1 MPITKIKSSNYL
13 KGVDFT
19 ENLKYVTGRKS
30 LSELG
35 ELLSIPQG
43 SISTWNKRN
52 TTSFESIVRL
62 HLIYGIPVEVLALGQ
77 NAKKYKADK
86 PTKPY
91 KYMSGEPFINKIK
104 EITGANT
111 LLDLSEIFDIPKTTF
126 SAWSMANR
134 NSHEL
139 TVRLHLA
146 KGVPVEELAFESG
159 VKPERFDN
167 WLAEQIGGGTPIIEK
182 KPTQTTKAL
191 SNNQDHTDNL
201 AEPSFHYRAEKLANP
216 QHQTVIVQSFC
227 LNNGKLLDTG
237 EIPYALRMMNT
248 WDLAAKNV
256 IEVETNDGRYLVD
269 ISQNDAVSGSYLID
283 TNGRMSINTIQR
295 LPNKLLVDFN
305 GATIELSDDDI
316 KVIGRIA
323 VTIIKN

>member
-1 MPITKIKSSNYL
+1 MSLDKIENFNYL
-13 KGVDFT
+13 KGFDFT
-19 ENLKYVTGRKS
+19 ENLKFVTGTNS
-30 LSELG
+30 FVELAH
-35 ELLSIPQG
+35 LLGIAKG
-43 SISTWNKRN
+43 NISTWNSRN

-62 HLIYGIPVEVLALGQ
+62 HLIYGIPVEAMALGK
-77 NAKKYKADK
+77 NPKKYKADK

-111 LLDLSEIFDIPKTTF
+111 LLDLSEIFDIPNTTF
-126 SAWSMANR
+126 SAWRMANR

-146 KGVPVEELAFESG
+146 KGVPVKELAFENG
-159 VKPERFDN
+159 VKPEGFREWVSSITSGVHQNESDKM
-167 WLAEQIGGGTPIIEK
+167 EQLGVSDV
-182 KPTQTTKAL
+182 AYSYN
-191 SNNQDHTDNL
+191 SNV
-201 AEPSFHYRAEKLANP
+201 EKLPNP

-237 EIPYALRMMNT
+237 EIPYALRMMNS
-248 WDLAAKNV
+248 WDLASKNV

>member
-1 MPITKIKSSNYL
+1 MSLDKIENFNYL
-13 KGVDFT
+13 KGFAFT
-19 ENLKYVTGRKS
+19 ENLKFVTGTNS
-30 LSELG
+30 FVELAH
-35 ELLSIPQG
+35 LLGIAKG
-43 SISTWNKRN
+43 NISTWNSRN

-62 HLIYGIPVEVLALGQ
+62 HLIYGIPVEAMALGK
-77 NAKKYKADK
+77 NPKKYKADK

-111 LLDLSEIFDIPKTTF
+111 LLDLSEIFDIPNTTF
-126 SAWSMANR
+126 SAWRMANR

-146 KGVPVEELAFESG
+146 KGVPVKELAFEDGKVPYSM
-159 VKPERFDN
+159 
-167 WLAEQIGGGTPIIEK
+167 
-182 KPTQTTKAL
+182 
-191 SNNQDHTDNL
+191 
-201 AEPSFHYRAEKLANP
+201 AEPSPELTTSEITAEYKSNVEKLPNP